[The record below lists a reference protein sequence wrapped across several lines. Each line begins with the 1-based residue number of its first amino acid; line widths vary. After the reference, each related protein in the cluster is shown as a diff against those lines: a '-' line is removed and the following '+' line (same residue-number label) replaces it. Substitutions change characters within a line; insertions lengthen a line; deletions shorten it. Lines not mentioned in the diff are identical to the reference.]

1 MEFFLVT
8 TDHLESQIWF
18 KDDQDFIVA
27 MNAVPLI
34 AAMAGVRVVVF
45 VLMSNHVHFILYCTY
60 DQALEFINEFKRHQA
75 FHIRKK
81 YGAEKILRRNKID
94 IQMLDTSEESLERA
108 IAYVQMNPV
117 AANICSHP
125 SQYPWGTGS
134 CFFKKSATKGTPVES
149 LSIRSRY
156 KVLHSKLAVPAG
168 SLLGEEGFILPE
180 SYVETR
186 LVESVFKTPKRMNYF
201 LYNSSKAKVVLNS
214 TNIDGPVF
222 KDQTIIPVMED
233 LCRTLFKKG
242 SVQELTQ
249 PQQAELIR
257 QLRFRASSNI
267 NQIAR
272 ISGIPYETVAKL
284 LDMF

>member
-34 AAMAGVRVVVF
+34 AEMAGVRVVVF

-201 LYNSSKAKVVLNS
+201 LYNSSKAKVVLNP